1 MAEAEGVL
9 GRGAKG
15 GGFRGSLSKIIEEI
29 LYHGLG
35 FRLYLRG

>member
-15 GGFRGSLSKIIEEI
+15 GGFTGSLSKIIEEI
-29 LYHGLG
+29 YTMVWGSD
-35 FRLYLRG
+35 FI